1 MRGFW
6 LDGDGGTAHDS
17 TGDGLGD
24 GGGGDATGTG
34 FGDGSGDGRGNGAG
48 GRPDRPFGSLNDDD
62 GMGPGEED

>member
-1 MRGFW
+1 MRGFEMN
-6 LDGDGGTAHDS
+6 GDGGTEYDS

-48 GRPDRPFGSLNDDD
+48 GRPDRAFGSLNDDD
-62 GMGPGEED
+62 GTGPGEED